1 MIRLIFP
8 ILLLLGLDFY
18 VFQAIELV
26 TEDWS
31 SITQSTV
38 FIVYWMIPVMAIV
51 SFIIFAYIDTSKWNK
66 NIIAT
71 VRAFLFIVYFSKFL
85 VLVILLLDDIRLGL
99 MAIFNYFINSEPDV
113 DSYSNFTT
121 KIALII
127 GGIPL
132 VSLLYGI
139 LRNPYRYK
147 IFKETVAIKD
157 LPMAL
162 EGFRIVQISDVHS
175 GSFTKKEPI
184 KKGIQL
190 INEQEADLVFFTGD
204 LVNNVSTE
212 MNDYMDV
219 FDKIRA
225 KYGVY
230 SVLGNHDY
238 GDYVRWQSQ
247 LDKKRNLDNLKN
259 IHGRLGWK
267 LLLNEHR
274 LLNINGKKV
283 AVIGVENYSASA
295 RFSKYGDLP
304 KAYQDSS
311 PADLKLLL
319 SHDPSHWL
327 YQVTKDYPDIDITF
341 SGHTHGMQFGIEW
354 GKFFKWS
361 PVQYV
366 YKQWAGLYQEG
377 QQYLYVNRGFGF
389 LAYPGRVGILPEIT
403 VIDIVRA

>member
-1 MIRLIFP
+1 MIRLIVP
-8 ILLLLGLDFY
+8 ILFLLGLDFY

-31 SITQSTV
+31 SIPKYVV
-38 FIVYWMIPVMAIV
+38 FTIYWMIPVMATIA
-51 SFIIFAYIDTSKWNK
+51 FIIFAYKDTSKWNK
-66 NIIAT
+66 NIVAT
-71 VRAFLFIVYFSKFL
+71 ARAFFFIMYFSKFL
-85 VLVILLLDDIRLGL
+85 VLMLLLLDDIRLGL
-99 MAIFNYFINSEPDV
+99 LAIFNYFTNSEPDV
-113 DSYSNFTT
+113 DSHSNLTT

-127 GGIPL
+127 GSIPL

-157 LPMAL
+157 LPAAL
-162 EGFRIVQISDVHS
+162 EGLRIVQISDVHS
-175 GSFTKKEPI
+175 GSFTRKEPI
-184 KKGIQL
+184 KKGIQF

-204 LVNNVSTE
+204 LVNNISTE

-225 KYGVY
+225 KHGVY

-247 LDKKRNLDNLKN
+247 MDKKRNLDNLKN

-274 LLNINGKKV
+274 LLTINGKKV

-295 RFSKYGDLP
+295 RFSKYGDLQ
-304 KAYQDSS
+304 KAYQGSS
-311 PADLKLLL
+311 HADLKLLL

-327 YQVTKDYPDIDITF
+327 YQVTKNYPDIDITF

-403 VIDIVRA
+403 VIDVIKA